1 MVVMEIKDYTGFKE
15 GNKFYGGN
23 AGHKISIIENGVK
36 WLLKFPKSTY
46 NLENVDMSYTSAPL
60 SEYIGSKIYEI
71 LGHDVHETK
80 LGIYDSKLVVAC
92 KDFTTKDYDF
102 FELHEVKNSY
112 LGKNEAKRE
121 YIMRKSKTSR
131 DEVNL
136 EELLFVLDNYEKL
149 TKIPRI
155 KERFWDMFVIDN
167 FINNNDRHNGNWG
180 ILSNESGMKLAPV
193 YDNGAGFFS
202 KHDTNKIKKILSD
215 EERFN
220 QIVENGRTPYIYDGK
235 KIDSS
240 TVIKKLSLEK
250 GENVTE
256 NTDLKKA
263 VLRNIPKIELNKIFK
278 LIDEI
283 PEKEKGIKVMSDLEK
298 NFYKKF
304 LKERYEKILLPSYER
319 IVNSK
324 K

>member
-1 MVVMEIKDYTGFKE
+1 MITLKNYNSYKE
-15 GNKFYGGN
+15 AYRFYGGN
-23 AGHKISIIENGVK
+23 AGTKMCIIDNGH
-36 WLLKFPKSTY
+36 WMLKFPKNTK
-46 NLENVDMSYTSAPL
+46 NLSDVGIPYTTSPI
-60 SEYIGSKIYEI
+60 SEYIGSKIYEN
-71 LGHDVHETK
+71 LGFDTHKVE
-80 LGIYDSKLVVAC
+80 LGRYNNKIVVAC
-92 KDFTTKDYDF
+92 KDFNENGFRMIPIHDI
-102 FELHEVKNSY
+102 KNYY
-112 LGKNEAKRE
+112 LKNLEIERE
-121 YIMRKSKTSR
+121 NISSSTTSR
-131 DEVNL
+131 DQVDLN
-136 EELLFVLDNYEKL
+136 ELLFVMENNKLLLDLNAWKL
-149 TKIPRI
+149 
-155 KERFWDMFVIDN
+155 FFQMFVVDC

-240 TVIKKLSLEK
+240 TVIKKLSFEK
-250 GENVTE
+250 GENIAE
-256 NTDLKKA
+256 NMDLKKA
-263 VLRNIPKIELNKIFK
+263 VLRNVPKIELNRIFK

-298 NFYKKF
+298 VFYKKF

>member
-1 MVVMEIKDYTGFKE
+1 M
-15 GNKFYGGN
+15 
-23 AGHKISIIENGVK
+23 
-36 WLLKFPKSTY
+36 
-46 NLENVDMSYTSAPL
+46 
-60 SEYIGSKIYEI
+60 
-71 LGHDVHETK
+71 
-80 LGIYDSKLVVAC
+80 
-92 KDFTTKDYDF
+92 
-102 FELHEVKNSY
+102 KNSY

-149 TKIPRI
+149 TKIPGI

-319 IVNSK
+319 IINSK